1 MSMWN
6 QDLDLITTDDLE
18 GLCDELEMK
27 LDEGRAEL
35 VCREEEKKTT
45 SEITLR
51 ITTAANSIPSEWD
64 WTTLLDLGGDEAVEV
79 VGYGTNV
86 DAERERD
93 G

>member
-27 LDEGRAEL
+27 LDEGHDEL
-35 VCREEEKKTT
+35 RRRSDK
-45 SEITLR
+45 
-51 ITTAANSIPSEWD
+51 
-64 WTTLLDLGGDEAVEV
+64 
-79 VGYGTNV
+79 
-86 DAERERD
+86 ERD